1 MKKYIKTQ
9 CGIDKYNELREKS
22 YNGILHKL
30 RFYLFCLIATIRDM
44 RKK

>member
-9 CGIDKYNELREKS
+9 CGIDKYNQLREKS
-22 YNGILHKL
+22 SNGILHKL

>member
-9 CGIDKYNELREKS
+9 CGIDIYNELREKS
-22 YNGILHKL
+22 AIGILHKL
-30 RFYLFCLIATIRDM
+30 RLDLFCLIATIRDM